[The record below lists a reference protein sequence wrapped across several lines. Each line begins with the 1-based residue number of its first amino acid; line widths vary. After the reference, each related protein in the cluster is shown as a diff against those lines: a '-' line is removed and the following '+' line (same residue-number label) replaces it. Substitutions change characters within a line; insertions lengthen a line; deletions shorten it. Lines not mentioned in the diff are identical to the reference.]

1 MSYLPRR
8 TLLRYVLSTAL
19 GLALCANARLGSAIS
34 CPILQPQPQSD
45 ADKALLSGQNSD
57 AENLYRAALAGHPG
71 DPHLTAGLV
80 HALLRQQKVQEAA
93 DAVKGSLA
101 TAPQNPA
108 LLTLRGEVELREG
121 VIWEAA
127 GTAVASQKLD
137 PCNPRTKLLLAD
149 ISRINSLYASERRF
163 VVEAHQLDP
172 SDPEIRQEWMMT
184 LPLKA
189 RIAELESYLKQPAG
203 ENEDNVR
210 HLHMALDDWKR
221 QSSQPRKPCRLVSP
235 VTATEVPMTR
245 LMYDPTHIRAF
256 GLDVKLNNRDARLEI
271 DTGAGGLVV
280 TRAVAQKAGLIAF
293 SQTEMYGIGD
303 QGNKSGY
310 IAYADSIRI
319 GGLEFQNC
327 AVQVLDGKHG
337 LEDADGLIGMDV
349 LSQFLVTLDYPMRK
363 IVLGPL
369 PPRPGQA
376 PSVKPE
382 LNTGD
387 DSPDE
392 TEDDA
397 DAGQAQDKPANADPG
412 KTRTETSSAN
422 ASRGPWDRYV
432 APEMK
437 DYAKVYRVGHNLILP
452 AALNGSKIRLFIL
465 DTGAWATVISPQAAR
480 EVTKVHVDNDMQVRG
495 ISGKV
500 EKVYAADNITFRFAN
515 LSQKVNGVAA
525 FDTSNI
531 SKGVGLEISGFIGA
545 KTLDLV
551 TMHID
556 YRDGLVKFEY
566 DPNRG
571 YRFEK

>member
-1 MSYLPRR
+1 MNCLAWGTSAR
-8 TLLRYVLSTAL
+8 
-19 GLALCANARLGSAIS
+19 LALPAALALFASMGFAATCSV
-34 CPILQPQPQSD
+34 LQPQPPSD
-45 ADKALLSGQNSD
+45 ADKALMAAHFSD
-57 AENLYRAALAGHPG
+57 AENLYRAALAGHSG
-71 DPHLTAGLV
+71 DAHLTMGLV

-93 DAVKGSLA
+93 DAVQNALA

-108 LLTLRGEVELREG
+108 LITLRGEVELRQG
-121 VIWEAA
+121 VIWDAA
-127 GTAVASQKLD
+127 ATAVASEKLD

-149 ISRINSLYASERRF
+149 ISRINSLYATERTLILQ
-163 VVEAHQLDP
+163 AHQLDP
-172 SDPEIRQEWMMT
+172 QDPEIRQEWLTT

-189 RIAELESYLKQPAG
+189 RIAELESYLRQPTG
-203 ENEDNVR
+203 NDEEELRN
-210 HLHMALDDWKR
+210 LHMALDHWKKR
-221 QSSQPRKPCRLVSP
+221 RDEPRKPCRLVSP

-245 LMYDPTHIRAF
+245 LMHDPMHMRAF
-256 GLDVKLNNRDARLEI
+256 GLDVKLNNHDAKLEI

-280 TRAVAQKAGLIAF
+280 TRGIAQRAGLTAF
-293 SQTEMYGIGD
+293 SETEMYGVGD
-303 QGNKSGY
+303 HGNKAGY

-327 AVQVLDGKHG
+327 AVQVIDGKNS
-337 LEDADGLIGMDV
+337 LEDVDGLIGMNV

-369 PPRPGQA
+369 PPRPGEA
-376 PSVKPE
+376 PSIKPE

-387 DSPDE
+387 NSPE
-392 TEDDA
+392 
-397 DAGQAQDKPANADPG
+397 DAGAENSAANTGDKSATDAASEKTHAEAPPANVP
-412 KTRTETSSAN
+412 
-422 ASRGPWDRYV
+422 RGPWDRYI

-437 DYAKVYRVGHNLILP
+437 DYTKVFRVGHNLIIP
-452 AALNGSKIRLFIL
+452 AALNGSKLRLFIL

-480 EVTKVHVDNDMQVRG
+480 EVTKVHNDDSMHVHG

-500 EKVYAADNITFRFAN
+500 EKVYTADNVTFRFAN
-515 LSQKVNGVAA
+515 LSQKVNDVPA

-531 SKGVGLEISGFIGA
+531 SKGLGLEISGFIGA

-551 TMHID
+551 TTHID

-571 YRFEK
+571 YRF